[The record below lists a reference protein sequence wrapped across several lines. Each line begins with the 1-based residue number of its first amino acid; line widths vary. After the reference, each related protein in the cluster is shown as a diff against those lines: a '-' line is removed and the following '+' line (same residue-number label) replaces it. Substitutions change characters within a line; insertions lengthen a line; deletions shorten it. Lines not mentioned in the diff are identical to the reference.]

1 MVAGQDLIS
10 QAVTAVGTPYKWGA
24 KPAPS
29 MDVFP
34 ATDCSGLTQWAAARC
49 GVSLPM
55 GSINQ
60 YRLCHRE
67 GTLIPLED
75 AKRTAGALVFIF
87 GSDPLTTW
95 PSSRHVG
102 FSMGDGTTIDARKP
116 AVDIYDWNSRNWGFG
131 ALIPGVTY
139 GAEMKDYEIEAIKYL
154 QDRGI
159 FTEYTTDEPGEI
171 DEAVTVRLLAVV
183 LWRLARLLEPETR
196 TEPGGAPQ

>member
-1 MVAGQDLIS
+1 
-10 QAVTAVGTPYKWGA
+10 
-24 KPAPS
+24 

-183 LWRLARLLEPETR
+183 LWRLARLLDPETR

>member
-1 MVAGQDLIS
+1 MVTGQDILE
-10 QAVTAVGTPYKWGA
+10 QAKKAIGVPYKWGA
-24 KPAPS
+24 KPSPTMLS
-29 MDVFP
+29 WP
-34 ATDCSGLTQWAAARC
+34 AVDCSGLTELAAALC
-49 GVSLPM
+49 DIDLPT

-67 GTLIPLED
+67 GTLIPLEE
-75 AKRTAGALVFIF
+75 AKRTPGALVFIF

-102 FSMGDGTTIDARKP
+102 FSVGDGTTIDARKP

-183 LWRLARLLEPETR
+183 LWRLARLLEPETG